1 MRRVI
6 VPLLFVVLVSL
17 AAVLPPV
24 YAGSAD
30 GVKTTVNA

>member
-24 YAGSAD
+24 HASHGD
-30 GVKTTVNA
+30 GPKLAVNA

>member
-24 YAGSAD
+24 YGSTGGGD
-30 GVKTTVNA
+30 KTAVNA